1 MSSPSGAKAGNGGPN
16 PPETVSAPP
25 ERIANVPAPAPLMDM
40 NSIFLQSIM
49 ETQKAVAEL
58 GAKTDRLIADVGKQ
72 SEKIEGIRG
81 QINFFKGAAWIIG
94 GILAAALA
102 LGVAVYNKSAST
114 SVPTTA
120 PPPLNQAPPSVS
132 RTPR

>member
-1 MSSPSGAKAGNGGPN
+1 MSSPAGAKGGNGGPN
-16 PPETVSAPP
+16 PSETVSAPP
-25 ERIANVPAPAPLMDM
+25 DRIANVPAPAPLVDM

-81 QINFFKGAAWIIG
+81 QISFFRGAAWVIG
-94 GILAAALA
+94 GMLAAALA

-114 SVPTTA
+114 SVPAAA
-120 PPPLNQAPPSVS
+120 PPPLNQAPPSAP

>member
-1 MSSPSGAKAGNGGPN
+1 MSSSASAKGGNGGPN
-16 PPETVSAPP
+16 PLEIASAPP
-25 ERIANVPAPAPLMDM
+25 ERIANVPAPTQLMDM
-40 NSIFLQSIM
+40 NSILLQSIM
-49 ETQKAVAEL
+49 ETQKAVAEI

-72 SEKIEGIRG
+72 SEKIEGIRS
-81 QINFFKGAAWIIG
+81 QISFFKGAAWIIG

-114 SVPTTA
+114 SVSTTA
-120 PPPLNQAPPSVS
+120 PLLPSQTSPSVP

>member
-1 MSSPSGAKAGNGGPN
+1 MSSPAGAKGGNGAPN
-16 PPETVSAPP
+16 PPGTVSAPP

-40 NSIFLQSIM
+40 NSILLQSIM
-49 ETQKAVAEL
+49 ETQKAVAEV

-81 QINFFKGAAWIIG
+81 QISFFKGATWIIG

-114 SVPTTA
+114 SVPPTA
-120 PPPLNQAPPSVS
+120 PPQLNQAPPSVS